1 MNADVPALEVI
12 DLKVRLGASPILR
25 GINLQ
30 VARGST
36 VALVGPN
43 GAGKT
48 TTLRAL
54 MGLLP
59 SEGEVR
65 VAGQSLGGLAAHA
78 RARRGIGYAPEDRR
92 LIAALNVEDNLW
104 LPARA
109 CGLGREEAQKR
120 FAFVLGLLPELV
132 ELRSRWTSTL
142 SGGQQKIVAL
152 GRALMATDSLLLL
165 DEPFQGLAPAL
176 ARRYGQALS
185 QLRESGGGLSVLVTE
200 SNPVL
205 VSSLAQ
211 RVYTLERGEL
221 ATWDSG
227 N

>member
-1 MNADVPALEVI
+1 MNADIPALEVI

-25 GINLQ
+25 GINLR
-30 VARGST
+30 VERGTT

-65 VAGQSLGGLAAHA
+65 VAGRSLDGLAAHA

-92 LIAALNVEDNLW
+92 LITALNVEDNLW
-104 LPARA
+104 LPAQA
-109 CGLGREEAQKR
+109 CGLKRDEANGR
-120 FAFVLGLLPELV
+120 FAFVLDLLPELV

-152 GRALMATDSLLLL
+152 GRALMAADNLLLL

-176 ARRYGQALS
+176 AHRFGQALRR
-185 QLRESGGGLSVLVTE
+185 LGDSGGWLSILVTE
-200 SNPVL
+200 SNPTL

-211 RVYTLERGEL
+211 QVYTLERGEPV
-221 ATWDSG
+221 TWDRG